1 MIQLCL
7 NSRDEMLIVD
17 LDQVAYIQAS
27 GNYCKLMYIS
37 GQSLLI
43 SLGLA
48 KIETLI
54 RKINISSTPNRYV
67 RLGRSLIINQR
78 YLFRISLTRQ
88 RLVLS
93 DYSKNLHE
101 LEVSKPV
108 LKQYKE
114 QLSKSI
120 IAK

>member
-120 IAK
+120 TAK